1 MLRIAGAITLGCSF
15 LRSFAAAHSCMD
27 LSPKKSFLA
36 GSRLDQG
43 LAGGQGKGVLEISVQ
58 QADRAHRNCIR
69 AS

>member
-36 GSRLDQG
+36 GSRL
-43 LAGGQGKGVLEISVQ
+43 GQGVLEISVQ
-58 QADRAHRNCIR
+58 PDSGPGRGPRAGR
-69 AS
+69 S